1 MVIIGITGGIG
12 AGKSLVLD
20 IMKEEFG
27 CYTLEA
33 DKLAHR
39 LMEPGEEAY
48 DKIVEY
54 FGEDILLEDKTID
67 RVKLGNIVMT
77 SSEALDSLNS
87 FVHPAVKRYII
98 KDIEDR
104 AAEGTEVY
112 VLEAALLLQQ
122 NYDTIC
128 DEIWY
133 IHAPVNIRLQRLIET
148 RNMDKERAVSFIAN
162 QPDETF
168 YSERADRVLDN
179 STDREGITKQVDD
192 CLKECYNS
200 AI

>member
-54 FGEDILLEDKTID
+54 FGEEILSEDKTID

-133 IHAPVNIRLQRLIET
+133 IHAPVNIRLQRLIDT

-179 STDREGITKQVDD
+179 STDREDIIKQVDD

>member
-168 YSERADRVLDN
+168 YSERADRILDN